1 MRSFR
6 ALGSFVGAVLII
18 VGLTTA
24 RPAWGQGEI
33 ANVAEVVNVI
43 DAFDEGDSFD
53 FTFRVRYGFEL
64 TRSKITQQCAPGE
77 QDRCVPGQP
86 GVIAFRDVAR
96 YTQERHTL
104 TLDAVFG
111 LYRDL
116 EIYLSVPLILL
127 DRRSLTELQ
136 EANHSGHQ
144 PGNEMLFNLPFN
156 SADRSGVDHIIVGL
170 SWLPFSQ
177 ERQSTL
183 PNWLINVEG
192 RFAVGDELRPS
203 CASESDAIAESTG
216 PGDDRLWFTQDDVS
230 GDPSCVTE
238 DVEENGP
245 GISERTNDLLIR
257 MTLSRR
263 YGIVEPYIGFLVNFM
278 FPSEGDPR
286 YGTAS
291 DLPLYA
297 ETHFGFEIVPW
308 ERAERQ
314 QFFRLGFHFWGG
326 WHSETL
332 YRGALFDALGTNPN
346 MAYRWDTSGSLW
358 CDGTNSTADT
368 SDDCNASDP
377 NDAYEGRGERDSSFN
392 GMTRE
397 EGRGTFGGRLTLTI
411 QAARYVKFALGVGI
425 AYDQEHFITFT
436 DECRVPRSGES
447 ADDFAPCA
455 EVGGIFVDEYR
466 EQFDDLGHRFRA
478 EETTIFNAFAM
489 VFIQF

>member
-6 ALGSFVGAVLII
+6 ALGSFVGATLAAV
-18 VGLTTA
+18 VVTTA
-24 RPAWGQGEI
+24 QPAWGQGEI

-43 DAFDEGDSFD
+43 DSFDEGDSFD

-64 TRSKITQQCAPGE
+64 TRIKLTQQCAPGE
-77 QDRCVPGQP
+77 QAGCVPGRS
-86 GVIAFRDVAR
+86 GVIAFRDIAR
-96 YTQERHTL
+96 YTEERHTL

-116 EIYLSVPLILL
+116 EVYLSVPLILL
-127 DRRSLTELQ
+127 DRRSISELRD
-136 EANHSGHQ
+136 ANHSGHQ
-144 PGNEMLFNLPFN
+144 PGNEMLFNIPFN
-156 SADRSGVDHIIVGL
+156 SADRSGVDQVIVGL

-183 PNWLINVEG
+183 PTWLINVEG

-203 CASESDAIAESTG
+203 CASSSDAIAASTG
-216 PGDDRLWFTQDDVS
+216 PGADRLWFTPDDEPGS
-230 GDPSCVTE
+230 PTCVTE

-245 GISERTNDLLIR
+245 GISERTNDLAIR
-257 MTLSRR
+257 MTMSRR

-278 FPSEGDPR
+278 FPSAGDPR

-297 ETHFGFEIVPW
+297 ETHFGFEVVPW

-326 WHSETL
+326 WNSETL
-332 YRGALFDALGTNPN
+332 YRGPLFDALGSNPN
-346 MAYRWDTSGSLW
+346 LAYRWPTTGRLW
-358 CDGTNSTADT
+358 CDATGSTTAT
-368 SDDCNASDP
+368 SDDCDP
-377 NDAYEGRGERDSSFN
+377 SNEAHQYEGRGPRDSAFN

-397 EGRGTFGGRLTLTI
+397 EGRGTFGGRLTLTL
-411 QAARYVKFALGVGI
+411 QAAQYVKFALGLGL

-436 DECRVPRSGES
+436 DECRVPRGGES
-447 ADDFAPCA
+447 ADDLAPCA
-455 EVGGIFVDEYR
+455 AVGGIFVEEHR
-466 EQFDDLGHRFRA
+466 EAFDDLGHRFRA